1 MPVVSTS
8 CSTTPASSRSSARS
22 ITGPSPP
29 RACSNLRDARVLI
42 RNSQSQQEGAMPHD
56 LIIKNGMV
64 VDGSGF
70 SRYRADVAVQDG
82 RIAEIGR
89 IRQSAET
96 TIDAEGLFVAPGIID
111 LHTHYDVQPFWDRL
125 CTSSI
130 WHGVTTV
137 LTGNC
142 GLTLA
147 PLRPEHRETMLATFC
162 CVEDLPVGA
171 LNAVLP
177 WTWQS
182 FDEFLQSID
191 IGLGVNMMP
200 LVGHNPLRLS
210 VMGGGAWDRAA
221 TPDEIGAM
229 QALLRVALEEGAW
242 GWSTTNSPTHAGPQG
257 QPVPTRLATD
267 EERVALGRTLGEFN
281 RGSSGMRPPGAGR
294 PSEADQQHLLD
305 VAQQSGRPVFFLG
318 FDAAAR
324 SYVEAAARQGAQLY
338 NLLRVIPFNP
348 RFTLKKTTYF
358 ANLDVWDVAM
368 AMPFDER
375 MAYLADPD
383 KRAELRLAATQ
394 RQRRRPGVLGRLIK
408 WDAIVVSRVALAKN
422 RALEGRTLTDL
433 AQASGT
439 HVADAMLDLAIEE
452 KLETEFF
459 LQSRPPSVDVE
470 LADYVKTGHAIP
482 SQTDAGAHLN
492 TNFCTAGES
501 SYVLGEW
508 VRERQLLT
516 LEDAVRRFTFQPA
529 RIMGLGDR
537 GLVRE
542 GMVADLMVFDLS
554 RIDVKEDGDT
564 GDGQSRRARRSHL
577 PQGVDHVIVGGE
589 PVFEHGKHTGAFP
602 GRVLRAPNR
611 G

>member
-1 MPVVSTS
+1 
-8 CSTTPASSRSSARS
+8 
-22 ITGPSPP
+22 
-29 RACSNLRDARVLI
+29 
-42 RNSQSQQEGAMPHD
+42 MPHD
-56 LIIKNGMV
+56 VIIKNGMV

-70 SRYRADVAVQDG
+70 SRYRADVAVKDG

-89 IRQSAET
+89 IRGSAET

-177 WTWQS
+177 WTWRS
-182 FDEFLQSID
+182 FDEFLKAID

-210 VMGGGAWDRAA
+210 VMDGQAWDRAA
-221 TPDEIGAM
+221 TPDEIVAM
-229 QALLRVALEEGAW
+229 QALLRTALEEGAW
-242 GWSTTNSPTHAGPQG
+242 GWSTTVSPTHAGPQG
-257 QPVPTRLATD
+257 QPVPTRLAAAD
-267 EERVALGRTLGEFN
+267 ERIALGRTLGEFN
-281 RGSSGMRPPGAGR
+281 RGVIEILPPGAGR
-294 PSEADQQHLLD
+294 PDDADRQHLFE
-305 VAQQSGRPVFFLG
+305 VAQTSGRPVFFLG
-318 FDAAAR
+318 FDASAR
-324 SYVEAAARQGAQLY
+324 GYVEGAAQQGVQLY

-348 RFTLKKTTYF
+348 RFTLKKSTYF
-358 ANLDVWDVAM
+358 ANLDVWDVVM
-368 AMPFDER
+368 AAPFDER
-375 MAYLADPD
+375 MALLANPEQ
-383 KRAELRLAATQ
+383 RAALREAATQ
-394 RQRRRPGVLGRLIK
+394 RQRRRPGVLGRFIK
-408 WDAIVVSRVALAKN
+408 WDSITVSKAVLDKN
-422 RALEGRTLTDL
+422 RALEGRTITDL
-433 AQASGT
+433 AQALGKQ
-439 HVADAMLDLAIEE
+439 VADVMLDLAVEE
-452 KLETEFF
+452 RLETEF
-459 LQSRPPSVDVE
+459 SVETRARQVDAE

-516 LEDAVRRFTFQPA
+516 LEDAIRRFTFQPA
-529 RIMGLGDR
+529 SIMGLRDR

-542 GMVADLMVFDLS
+542 GMAADLMVFDLD
-554 RIDVKEDGDT
+554 RIDIKEDEIT
-564 GDGQSRRARRSHL
+564 HDGPSGSPRRVQRAE
-577 PQGVDHVIVGGE
+577 GVEHVIVGGQ
-589 PVFEHGKHTGAFP
+589 PVLDHGRHTGAFP
-602 GRVLRAPNR
+602 GRVLRAS
-611 G
+611 